1 MAYPDT
7 EPDFEHDSEDQNTVV
22 IGKSNGDPTFDN
34 VHNSSISD
42 CTDIKQNNRH

>member
-7 EPDFEHDSEDQNTVV
+7 EPDSEHDPELDFEELGGQHNS
-22 IGKSNGDPTFDN
+22 DPTFDN

-42 CTDIKQNNRH
+42 YALTSNKQ